1 MLNSDIK
8 LPYKG
13 SMGFDVSSRDFNDYM
28 DMGIYYNGGT
38 NSNFTNAPHAAD
50 NGFLIV
56 FKSTR
61 SRQIWVG
68 GFSMA
73 FSTRYMRGN
82 TKDTWSAWTNIIS

>member
-1 MLNSDIK
+1 
-8 LPYKG
+8 
-13 SMGFDVSSRDFNDYM
+13 MGFDVSSRDFNDYM

-61 SRQIWVG
+61 SRQISFVKICVQCLPI
-68 GFSMA
+68 A
-73 FSTRYMRGN
+73 LRKLVT
-82 TKDTWSAWTNIIS
+82 IL